1 MMKDRHAVEPGQ
13 RVLSV
18 DALRGF
24 DMFLIIGG
32 YGIITGFI
40 KALDVG
46 FLNALLP
53 QTRHV
58 PWAGFHFWD
67 LIMPL
72 FLFIVG
78 VAMPF
83 SLGKRLQRGDTKK
96 QLYFHII
103 KRAVLLFILGMIA
116 QGNLL
121 EYDLSKLHIYC
132 NTLQAIATGYL
143 IASIIILNMNVVWQ
157 IATTVVMLL
166 LFWALMTFVPVP
178 GSQAGNLTPDGNL
191 AIYLDRLI
199 LGRFEDGTSYTWI
212 ASSITFACTVMMGT
226 MAGHLLRSQKPPTAK
241 VIWLS
246 AAGVG
251 SIVAGWVWGIWFP
264 IIKHLWTSSFV
275 LFSGGICL
283 LLLAAFYLVID
294 VWGLR
299 KWAFGF
305 VVIGTNAIAVYM
317 ATSLFDFRRIGNI
330 FVGGL
335 DKWLGPWNDF
345 VQATAAFAI
354 VWLILYFLYHKK
366 IFIKI

>member
-1 MMKDRHAVEPGQ
+1 MTKDRHAVGPHQ

-24 DMFLIIGG
+24 DMFLIVGG

-40 KALDVG
+40 KAANIG
-46 FLNALLP
+46 FFNALLP
-53 QTRHV
+53 QTQHV
-58 PWAGFHFWD
+58 RWEGFHFWD

-83 SLGKRLQRGDTKK
+83 SLGKRLQRGDSKK
-96 QLYFHII
+96 QLYLHII
-103 KRAVLLFILGMIA
+103 KRAVILFILGMIA
-116 QGNLL
+116 QGYLL

-132 NTLQAIATGYL
+132 NTLQAIAAGYL
-143 IASIIILNMNVVWQ
+143 IASIIILNMKVVWQ
-157 IATTVVMLL
+157 MVTTAVLLL
-166 LFWALMTFVPVP
+166 LFWALMALVPVP
-178 GSQAGNLTPDGNL
+178 GSQAGTLTPDGNL
-191 AIYLDRLI
+191 AIYLDKLI
-199 LGRFEDGTSYTWI
+199 LGRFEDETAYTWI
-212 ASSITFACTVMMGT
+212 LSSITFGCTVMMGT
-226 MAGHLLRSQKPPTAK
+226 MAGEVLRSEKTPAAK
-241 VIWLS
+241 VIRLS

-251 SIVAGWVWGIWFP
+251 STVLGLVWGVWFP

-317 ATSLFDFRRIGNI
+317 ATHLFDFCQIGNI

-335 DKWLGPWNDF
+335 DKWLGQWNGF
-345 VQATAAFAI
+345 VQAAASFAV
-354 VWLILYFLYHKK
+354 VWLILYFLYRKK
-366 IFIKI
+366 IFIRI